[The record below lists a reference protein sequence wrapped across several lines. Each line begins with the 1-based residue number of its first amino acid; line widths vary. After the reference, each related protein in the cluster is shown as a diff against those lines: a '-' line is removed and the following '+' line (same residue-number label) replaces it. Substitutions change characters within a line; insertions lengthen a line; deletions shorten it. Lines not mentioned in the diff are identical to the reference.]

1 MVLPRGEKGKKEAA
15 LAWIQRRALLWW
27 WWRGWRRPRD
37 DPARKTT
44 VAVLLLW
51 QCLSQ
56 PVFGSPNCKEEGK
69 VRNAHQHLY
78 QGPLD
83 AWYRPNKVDGEWVC
97 ISIDS
102 LVHSGVLFWTTG
114 LEPVVIWVLVVSNQ
128 SSHSDPWHHRGI
140 FLYTTENSTRLFSH
154 FLLFFYTTYRKIS
167 SLPHSDA
174 HFELQQVVFTTPA
187 SLNAPS
193 CCHAIG
199 SLAFFLPL
207 TSKWRLYLFKWP
219 MNVNTVCGSIVEPS
233 S

>member
-44 VAVLLLW
+44 VAVLLLS

-69 VRNAHQHLY
+69 VRNAHQRLY

-83 AWYRPNKVDGEWVC
+83 AWYRPNKVAGEWVSLC
-97 ISIDS
+97 IYRQSCAFRGVILEYWFITSGYMSPFCLQPVFPLWPDIIESFSSIQLKTPHDYF
-102 LVHSGVLFWTTG
+102 L
-114 LEPVVIWVLVVSNQ
+114 
-128 SSHSDPWHHRGI
+128 I
-140 FLYTTENSTRLFSH
+140 FYY
-154 FLLFFYTTYRKIS
+154 FFYTTYRTIS

-187 SLNAPS
+187 CLN
-193 CCHAIG
+193 AIG
-199 SLAFFLPL
+199 SLAICC
-207 TSKWRLYLFKWP
+207 R
-219 MNVNTVCGSIVEPS
+219 
-233 S
+233 